1 MIPIDALGAPM
12 PFNKVLITV
21 DELLRLALLIT
32 LVVTDLF
39 FVLVA
44 KEVLVSKTRT
54 LEITIIREI
63 ARLSGVT
70 AGEVEMLT
78 MASTTQVKWE
88 ISAVKLRAT

>member
-1 MIPIDALGAPM
+1 M

-21 DELLRLALLIT
+21 DELLRLALLTT

-70 AGEVEMLT
+70 TGEVEMLT